1 MHSGSITNKAVKS
14 ILCIGEFW
22 GGDLCA
28 QSWLFQSVPCLAFIP
43 AFHTT
48 EANFRQLSIW
58 ERRISSLLVESSD

>member
-22 GGDLCA
+22 EVICVLSL
-28 QSWLFQSVPCLAFIP
+28 QLFQSFVFGIHT

-58 ERRISSLLVESSD
+58 EGRIKTASWWNQSD